1 MKNEKSTLITNLF
14 VFIAGILLIILHN
27 RVSIME
33 SIVVILGLMFLI
45 PSVISLIVVFL
56 QRRAE
61 YNRGYSYAGIIP
73 AIGGIVFGLFL
84 VVRPEIFVGILVYMF
99 AAILILGGLYHIL
112 FLAIGSKTVKMPG
125 WFYILP
131 ALMTIAG
138 IVIMFTDL
146 RTLENIVVLITGI
159 ALVCFS
165 VNSLL
170 EYIGYKTVF
179 RSVTR

>member
-1 MKNEKSTLITNLF
+1 MKNEKSTLITTLF

-33 SIVVILGLMFLI
+33 SIVVILGFMFLI
-45 PSVISLIVVFL
+45 PSVVSLIIVLL
-56 QRRAE
+56 QKRGQN
-61 YNRGYSYAGIIP
+61 NRGSSYAGMIP

-84 VVRPEIFVGILVYMF
+84 VVRPEIFVGIMVYLF

-112 FLAIGSKTVKMPG
+112 FLAVVSKTVKMPG

-131 ALMTIAG
+131 VLMIIAG
-138 IVIMFTDL
+138 IAIMFTDL

-165 VNSLL
+165 ANSLL
-170 EYIGYKTVF
+170 EYIGYKTIHK
-179 RSVTR
+179 RVTG